1 MTSADKVELIGQIID
16 IFEDFLEEKGV
27 RIPNDERDEE
37 CQNDLLDN
45 AANIYGMDYEILST
59 QIESTLRAWDLLEV

>member
-1 MTSADKVELIGQIID
+1 MTSEDKVELIGQIID

-27 RIPNDERDEE
+27 RIPNDERNE
-37 CQNDLLDN
+37 DN
-45 AANIYGMDYEILST
+45 EDITANIYGMDYEILST